1 MITLFL
7 LLALILLTLAAHR
20 WGADSSDGVNSA
32 EWQRRQQWYGFH

>member
-7 LLALILLTLAAHR
+7 LLALIMLALAARR
-20 WGADSSDGVNSA
+20 WGANSSDGVDSA